1 MRKIINFI
9 VGAFIGALVCR
20 IFLSFLFTDNG
31 LGKIVCAIFSIV
43 GGIIGVLRVNYINE
57 KILEET
63 EKNASLLDIHTQNC
77 INMAIKTKNDI
88 RYKLYHDG
96 LEEAISLTINI
107 LASTKFIELY
117 LESLNNESGLND
129 VFSFVKQKYE
139 MLFLRE
145 EKNAVDEQMKADF
158 ENAKKQ
164 LCDKT
169 KIKITEIIKSESD
182 IYGNQRRCLNFI
194 MIVSLIYLLEY
205 ISNDKEYHKTLVALY
220 EYHINNR
227 SIFSYIQ
234 PLEHGNFNLNN
245 VQEYDIEKIQSELQQ
260 QESHIIDNN
269 SGYFE
274 GVRNNLNSSFLY
286 KLGLC
291 LWYYTEIKPFNL
303 SNFDK
308 AVSNYNNYRIFKG
321 NALESVLADI
331 YVKNKLGGEMLVMQN
346 IDEIMKKT
354 EVRNPIYARA
364 LCSFLEWIEC
374 YQVELEV
381 LKKAVESKIQLTPDM
396 LERLEFLAKG
406 GTKNNIK
413 IYDVTPS
420 NSNDFLFDS
429 STENIDANGLDLLFD
444 TLKRRRKKLNYS
456 LVLKKWTKIF
466 PLPKEKNFSI
476 DSLNMEFNEL
486 VKDFNN
492 EISYSVINAQAVDL
506 SNLFYR
512 DCALF
517 HFTTERSKGMS
528 ILFDIEKFGRNLN
541 LTILTMFTPEKN
553 VDEMEMS
560 KYAKSILS
568 NSYAD
573 SFQENILQ
581 ALDSSLKEKVE
592 IYEKDTGNKNHTLF
606 E

>member
-9 VGAFIGALVCR
+9 VGAFISALFCR
-20 IFLSFLFTDNG
+20 IFLNSLFTNDG
-31 LGKIVCAIFSIV
+31 LGKVICAIFSII
-43 GGIIGVLRVNYINE
+43 GGIVGILRAAHIDE
-57 KILEET
+57 EILEDT
-63 EKNASLLDIHTQNC
+63 EKSTNLLDIHMQNC
-77 INMAIKTKNDI
+77 INMAIKTRNDT

-96 LEEAISLTINI
+96 LEEAISLTITV
-107 LASTKFIELY
+107 LTTTKFIELY
-117 LESLNNESGLND
+117 LNSLKNESGLND
-129 VFSFVKQKYE
+129 VFSFVEQKYKTI
-139 MLFLRE
+139 FLSE

-164 LCDKT
+164 LFDKT
-169 KIKITEIIKSESD
+169 KIKITEMIKSESD

-194 MIVSLIYLLEY
+194 MIVPLIYLLEY
-205 ISNDKEYHKTLVALY
+205 ISNDKEYHKTLNALY

-245 VQEYDIEKIQSELQQ
+245 VQECDIEKIQSELQK
-260 QESHIIDNN
+260 QESHIIDNK

-274 GVRNNLNSSFLY
+274 GVRNNLNSSLLY

-291 LWYYTEIKPFNL
+291 LWYYAEIKPFNV
-303 SNFDK
+303 SYFDK
-308 AVSNYNNYRIFKG
+308 AVSNCNNYREFKG
-321 NALESVLADI
+321 NALECVLADV
-331 YVKNKLGGEMLVMQN
+331 YVKNKLGGEVLVMQCIN
-346 IDEIMKKT
+346 DIMKEAEIK
-354 EVRNPIYARA
+354 NPIYARA
-364 LCSFLEWIEC
+364 LCSFLAWIEC

-381 LKKAVESKIQLTPDM
+381 LKKAVESKIPLTSDM

-406 GTKNNIK
+406 GTKNQIK

-420 NSNDFLFDS
+420 NSSEFLFDS

-456 LVLKKWTKIF
+456 LVLKKWTKIL
-466 PLPKEKNFSI
+466 PLPKGKIFSI

-486 VKDFNN
+486 VEDFNN
-492 EISYSVINAQAVDL
+492 EISYSTINAQAVDL

-517 HFTTERSKGMS
+517 RFTTERSKGMS
-528 ILFDIEKFGRNLN
+528 ILFNVEKFGRNLN

-553 VDEMEMS
+553 VDEIGMS
-560 KYAKSILS
+560 KYAKSILI

-573 SFQENILQ
+573 SFQETILQ
-581 ALDSSLKEKVE
+581 ALDYSLKEKVE
-592 IYEKDTGNKNHTLF
+592 IYEKDTENKSHTLF